1 MTLREFKE
9 VLTNKPFSTHIK
21 IYCNEP
27 KSNILISKEYEI
39 LVDFYQDKEHDNLEI
54 GFILIDIDLIFIY
67 LKQHDYKQSKI

>member
-1 MTLREFKE
+1 MTLGEFKE

-39 LVDFYQDKEHDNLEI
+39 LVDFYQDKEFNNLNV
-54 GFILIDIDLIFIY
+54 GFIHVDRDLIFIY
-67 LKQHDYKQSKI
+67 LKQHDMKTR

>member
-39 LVDFYQDKEHDNLEI
+39 LVDFYKDKEFDNFNV
-54 GFILIDIDLIFIY
+54 GFIHIDIDLIFIY
-67 LKQHDYKQSKI
+67 LKQNDFKQSKI